1 MNVRSVVF
9 KCLHPYTYPYAKLS
23 YEVQRD
29 ITTMYG
35 LGLHDLIPTH
45 GD

>member
-1 MNVRSVVF
+1 MNVHSMVF
-9 KCLHPYTYPYAKLS
+9 NHLHPYMCPYSKVS

-29 ITTMYG
+29 ITALYG